1 MHDDTPAGTTPAGAP
16 TPIGGLRAAL
26 AVLAAEA
33 TDGELTVAELL
44 AAAGTPFVV
53 LGVGSLAQL
62 RLLDAVESRYEVFFD
77 LSGPVGFP
85 PSLEALADHLATEH
99 GVPGHPVTEHGVPGH
114 PVTEHGR
121 SAAADAEGPA

>member
-1 MHDDTPAGTTPAGAP
+1 MHDDTPARSTPAGAP
-16 TPIGGLRAAL
+16 TPTGRLRATL
-26 AVLAAEA
+26 ARLAAEA
-33 TDGELTVAELL
+33 TDGELTAAELL

-77 LSGPVGFP
+77 LAGPVGFP

-99 GVPGHPVTEHGVPGH
+99 GVIEHPVTGH
-114 PVTEHGR
+114 TEPGR
-121 SAAADAEGPA
+121 SAATAEGPA